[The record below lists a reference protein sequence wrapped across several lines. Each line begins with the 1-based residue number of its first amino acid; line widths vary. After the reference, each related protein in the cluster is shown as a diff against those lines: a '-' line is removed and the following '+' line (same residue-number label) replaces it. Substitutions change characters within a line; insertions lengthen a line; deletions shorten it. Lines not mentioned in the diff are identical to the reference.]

1 MASRSP
7 TLNDFD
13 AMSLAA
19 WIRANGESWHSLL
32 IAASASDFYGQL
44 DNVTEVRNALQTLV
58 RKYGT
63 DWLFGLDT
71 DALFVQADAAQRRMI
86 ARVVNEDKTAEGLR
100 DE

>member
-7 TLNDFD
+7 SLNDFD

-19 WIRANGESWHSLL
+19 WIRSNGESWQSLL

-44 DNVTEVRNALQTLV
+44 DAVIEVRNALQRLV
-58 RKYGT
+58 HQYGT
-63 DWLFGLDT
+63 DWLFSLDT

-86 ARVVNEDKTAEGLR
+86 ARVVDADTHTRSLR
-100 DE
+100 DD